1 MAISSRHLGW
11 LERLAPRLFIDGR
24 FCPIRAYRTRTVRG
38 PVDRTLVVLVLAVIG
53 GRFCPLR
60 AWRTRRRGG
69 PVDKA
74 LLVIVGLVIGLGV
87 YRATVFYLSGH

>member
-53 GRFCPLR
+53 
-60 AWRTRRRGG
+60 
-69 PVDKA
+69 
-74 LLVIVGLVIGLGV
+74 LGV
-87 YRATVFYLSGH
+87 YRATVFYLSGK